1 MTNSAA
7 IYFPS
12 DQIESQYIKSIW
24 RLQDADTTPKTEIIL
39 PKGTIEI
46 IFNLSN
52 NITYFN
58 PSLHIEK
65 ILPVCF
71 INGINFKPFQ
81 LIKCGQQEF
90 LGIQFNTIGLRSL
103 FNISIKELNDSI
115 IEGGLICKSLDSL
128 IQLLYESTCFETQVA
143 IIRHWL
149 HLKIASSPTKKVTD
163 YVNHL
168 FQNTKTDEVSV
179 KKLCSERFIS
189 DRHLRR
195 LSVEW
200 LGMNTET
207 FIHYNKY
214 LASLQL
220 LHQSTCSLTQIGL
233 DAGYYDQSHFIREF
247 KFFTQMTPGEYQKAS
262 KGIPGHIYDYK

>member
-90 LGIQFNTIGLRSL
+90 LGRDFKGTEWLYYWRRTYLQIFGQFN
-103 FNISIKELNDSI
+103 
-115 IEGGLICKSLDSL
+115 
-128 IQLLYESTCFETQVA
+128 
-143 IIRHWL
+143 
-149 HLKIASSPTKKVTD
+149 PTV
-163 YVNHL
+163 V
-168 FQNTKTDEVSV
+168 
-179 KKLCSERFIS
+179 
-189 DRHLRR
+189 
-195 LSVEW
+195 W
-200 LGMNTET
+200 
-207 FIHYNKY
+207 KY
-214 LASLQL
+214 LFWNTGSN
-220 LHQSTCSLTQIGL
+220 HQTLVTPENSKFTYKKSYRLC
-233 DAGYYDQSHFIREF
+233 QSFIP
-247 KFFTQMTPGEYQKAS
+247 KY
-262 KGIPGHIYDYK
+262 